1 MNRRR
6 LSGFVM
12 MLLLVAA
19 VGCQPAPEPEPEP
32 APMPETVVPKFE
44 VDPLWPALPND
55 WVLGSVASVDVA
67 DDGHVWVYHRPRSV
81 DEDQQAPA
89 APAVLEFESD
99 GTFIQAWGGPGDGYD
114 WPMNE
119 HGIEVDGQGH
129 VWVGG
134 NNADPSDDMLLK
146 FTHEGEFVMQIG
158 GRAQSAGNTDTD
170 NLKRPAEASVYPA
183 TNEVFVADGYGN
195 RRVIVFDADSGE
207 FKRMWGAFENEPIEA
222 SDEQPPPDEMLG
234 PQQFGT
240 VHGIEVSNDG
250 LVYIADRDLNRI
262 QVFTID
268 GAYQTQV
275 FINKDANANSV
286 AGLAFSPDP
295 AQFALGPQQFGTV
308 HGIEVSN
315 DGLVYIADRDLNR
328 IQVFT
333 IDGLIRRKC
342 SSTSTCS
349 IAKRWKSSTPSATK
363 AWSLAS
369 SAGCTT
375 SPPTARAISIRRRP
389 RKVAERRSW
398 C

>member
-1 MNRRR
+1 MTQTQ
-6 LSGFVM
+6 LSGLVLM
-12 MLLLVAA
+12 PLMVAA

-32 APMPETVVPKFE
+32 APIAEMVVPQFE
-44 VDPLWPALPND
+44 VEPSWPALPND

-67 DDGHVWVYHRPRSV
+67 DDDHVWVYHRPRSV
-81 DEDQQAPA
+81 EEDQQANA
-89 APAVLEFESD
+89 APPVLEFDRD

-114 WPMNE
+114 WPSNE

-134 NNADPSDDMLLK
+134 NNGDPSDDMLLK

-158 GRAQSAGNTDTD
+158 GRARSGGNTDTK
-170 NLKRPAEASVYPA
+170 NLKRPAEASVYPD

-195 RRVIVFDADSGE
+195 RRVVVFDADSGE

-250 LVYIADRDLNRI
+250 LVYVADRDLNRI

-268 GAYQTQV
+268 GSYQTQV
-275 FINKDANANSV
+275 FVNKDANANSV

-295 AQFALGPQQFGTV
+295 EQQFIYVADLGNNHIHV
-308 HGIEVSN
+308 LDRKKLEVLDTFGS
-315 DGLVYIADRDLNR
+315 RDW
-328 IQVFT
+328 
-333 IDGLIRRKC
+333 
-342 SSTSTCS
+342 SP
-349 IAKRWKSSTPSATK
+349 ASTPHRHRQPGQY
-363 AWSLAS
+363 LHGGG
-369 SAGCTT
+369 AGGT
-375 SPPTARAISIRRRP
+375 PGAEARVERHDADELVAP
-389 RKVAERRSW
+389 RGRKTWACRTRSRRS
-398 C
+398 

>member
-1 MNRRR
+1 MNRRH
-6 LSGFVM
+6 LSSFAT

-32 APMPETVVPKFE
+32 EPAPMPDKVVPQFE
-44 VDPLWPALPND
+44 VDASWPALPND

-67 DDGHVWVYHRPRSV
+67 DDGHVWIYHRPRSV

-134 NNADPSDDMLLK
+134 NNEDPSDDMLLK

-158 GRAQSAGNTDTD
+158 GRAQSGGNTDTD
-170 NLKRPAEASVYPA
+170 NLKQPAEASVDPA

-195 RRVIVFDADSGE
+195 RRVIVFDADTGE
-207 FKRMWGAFENEPIEA
+207 FKRMWGAFENAPIET
-222 SDEQPPPDEMLG
+222 SDEQPLPDEMLG

-250 LVYIADRDLNRI
+250 LVYVADRDLNRI

-295 AQFALGPQQFGTV
+295 AQQFLHVADLGNNHIHVLDRQTLEVLNTFGNQGLEPGQFGGV
-308 HGIEVSN
+308 HHIATDSQGNIYTAEVQE
-315 DGLVYIADRDLNR
+315 GRRAQKLVL
-328 IQVFT
+328 
-333 IDGLIRRKC
+333 
-342 SSTSTCS
+342 TS
-349 IAKRWKSSTPSATK
+349 AAP
-363 AWSLAS
+363 
-369 SAGCTT
+369 
-375 SPPTARAISIRRRP
+375 
-389 RKVAERRSW
+389 
-398 C
+398 